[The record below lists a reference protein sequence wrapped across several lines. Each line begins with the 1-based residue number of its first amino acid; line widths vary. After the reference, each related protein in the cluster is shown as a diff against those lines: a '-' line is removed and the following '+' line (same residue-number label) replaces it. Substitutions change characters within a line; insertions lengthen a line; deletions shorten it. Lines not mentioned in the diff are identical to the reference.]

1 MTFGLPPSVCESGRR
16 YVLSVSAAAFCLI
29 DFGMLLRLQSTTS
42 EMSKKNPTSIRL
54 SPEMKSAADK
64 LAALQNRSLSNLI
77 ETLLQEAFQKHGIK
91 TESRV
96 RG

>member
-1 MTFGLPPSVCESGRR
+1 
-16 YVLSVSAAAFCLI
+16 
-29 DFGMLLRLQSTTS
+29 
-42 EMSKKNPTSIRL
+42 
-54 SPEMKSAADK
+54 MKSAADK